1 MKYPFIRLSESLY
14 EISAGYRKTMAVPAR
29 FYLTEAMLAAVSED
43 TSIEQLINVAGLPGI
58 IGYVVA
64 MPDMHQG
71 YGFPIGGVAAFDAEK
86 GIISPGGVGYDINCG
101 VRVLL
106 TDLDRE
112 MIGKESVQLNNS
124 LYSAIPT
131 GAGLGGLVKLNDS
144 LMERV
149 LHEGAHW
156 AAKNGFGDTH
166 DLNAI
171 EDNGTL
177 ECNDLSVVSRRARD
191 RGMHELGSL
200 GSGNHFLEIGYIDT
214 IFDNDTALRW
224 GIRQD
229 QVVVQLHCGS
239 RGLGHQV
246 CTDYVKLFQRS
257 IIDQKIQL
265 PDRELVYAPFASSD
279 GKDYFNAMN
288 AAANFAFA
296 NREVLTNTVR
306 NVFDRVLKKHVTIRL
321 LYDVTHN
328 IAKKETVTYNGKS
341 YTAVVHRKGATRAF
355 GPGHHPGHVYNE
367 TGQPVL
373 IPGTMGTHSY
383 ICVGTPE
390 AEAETFGSACHGAG
404 RAMSRSAALRSFNG
418 REITDKLSHKGISVQ
433 TGSIKGLA
441 EEAPQAY
448 KDVRDVVRIV
458 ADEGIVRQVARIR
471 PIAVIKG

>member
-1 MKYPFIRLSESLY
+1 MKYPFIRISDSLY
-14 EISAGYRKTMAVPAR
+14 EIGAGYRKTMAVPAR
-29 FYLTEAMLAAVSED
+29 FYLTEAMLASVSED
-43 TSIEQLINVAGLPGI
+43 KSIEQLINVAGLPGI
-58 IGYVVA
+58 IGYAVA

-112 MIGKESVQLNNS
+112 MIKTHTMQLNDF

-131 GAGLGGLVKLNDS
+131 GAGLGGLVTLNDT

-177 ECNDLSVVSRRARD
+177 ECGDVSTVSRRARD
-191 RGMHELGSL
+191 RGMQELGSL

-224 GIRQD
+224 GIQQD

-246 CTDYVKLFQRS
+246 CTDFVKLFQRS

-296 NREVLTNTVR
+296 NREVLTDRVR
-306 NVFDRVLKKHVTIRL
+306 TIFDRVLKKHVSIRV
-321 LYDVTHN
+321 LYDVAHN
-328 IAKKETVTYNGKS
+328 IAKKENVVFNGTTIK
-341 YTAVVHRKGATRAF
+341 AIVHRKGATRAF
-355 GPGHHPGHVYNE
+355 GSGHHPGHVYHE

-373 IPGTMGTHSY
+373 IPGTMGTYSY
-383 ICVGTPE
+383 ICVGTKK
-390 AEAETFGSACHGAG
+390 AEGSTFGSSCHGAG
-404 RAMSRSAALRSFNG
+404 RAMSRTAALKSFNG
-418 REITDKLSHKGISVQ
+418 RDITDTLAHKGICVQ
-433 TGSIKGLA
+433 TGSLKGLA

-448 KDVRDVVRIV
+448 KDVRDVVRV
-458 ADEGIVRQVARIR
+458 VTDEGIVRQVARIR

>member
-1 MKYPFIRLSESLY
+1 MKYPFIRISDSLY
-14 EISAGYRKTMAVPAR
+14 EIGAGYRKTMAVPAR
-29 FYLTEAMLAAVSED
+29 FFLTEAMLASVSED
-43 TSIEQLINVAGLPGI
+43 KSIEQLINVAGLPGI
-58 IGYVVA
+58 IGYAVA

-106 TDLDRE
+106 TDLDRD
-112 MIGKESVQLNNS
+112 MIKTHTMQLNNS

-131 GAGLGGLVKLNDS
+131 GAGLGGLVKLNDT

-149 LHEGAHW
+149 LHEGAQW

-177 ECNDLSVVSRRARD
+177 ECGDVSTVSRRARD
-191 RGMHELGSL
+191 RGMQELGSL

-296 NREVLTNTVR
+296 NREVLTDRVR
-306 NVFDRVLKKHVTIRL
+306 TIFDRVLKKHVSIRV
-321 LYDVTHN
+321 LYDVAHN
-328 IAKKETVTYNGKS
+328 IAKKENVVINGTTIK
-341 YTAVVHRKGATRAF
+341 AIVHRKGATRAF
-355 GPGHHPGHVYNE
+355 GAGHHPGHVYNE

-373 IPGTMGTHSY
+373 IPGTMGTYSY
-383 ICVGTPE
+383 ICVGTKK
-390 AEAETFGSACHGAG
+390 AEETTFGSSCHGAG
-404 RAMSRSAALRSFNG
+404 RAMSRTAALKSFNG
-418 REITDKLSHKGISVQ
+418 RDITDTLAHKGICVQ
-433 TGSIKGLA
+433 TGSLKGLA